1 MKYKK
6 LSRVLK
12 VLMDVV
18 YLLIYIKQSHVLNLF
33 FQILKLFKDYRL

>member
-18 YLLIYIKQSHVLNLF
+18 DLLIYIKQSHVLHFLF
-33 FQILKLFKDYRL
+33 